1 MEACYR
7 AGALTRF
14 ANCKAPGSVRLQI
27 ATGFGRERRF
37 RGRNRTARTMHSLP
51 SMIDVVLVL
60 SAAAFFA
67 VSWAYVRFCAGG
79 LGGAS

>member
-1 MEACYR
+1 MQ
-7 AGALTRF
+7 
-14 ANCKAPGSVRLQI
+14 PV
-27 ATGFGRERRF
+27 
-37 RGRNRTARTMHSLP
+37 P

-67 VSWAYVRFCAGG
+67 ISWAYVRFCAGG